1 MDLDVMANEE
11 WETIKD
17 FPNYQVSTFGN
28 IRSVD
33 RISVRN
39 GNECHLSGM
48 LLKPRNVKGYLR
60 VVLYNGTRNKKK
72 AFLVHRLVADAFLDN
87 PTQLPCVN
95 HKDENG
101 LNNRLDNLEWCDHR
115 YNSNYG
121 TAIKRRVE
129 HQNWDSIAQKQA
141 VRVKQKDRNGIV
153 VKIWDSMMD
162 CERNGFKCSG
172 VSRCCAGHL
181 KTYRG
186 FHWEKEEKE

>member
-101 LNNRLDNLEWCDHR
+101 LNNRLDNW
-115 YNSNYG
+115 NG
-121 TAIKRRVE
+121 AIIVTILIMARQSSAE
-129 HQNWDSIAQKQA
+129 SSI
-141 VRVKQKDRNGIV
+141 RIGILLLKNRLFV
-153 VKIWDSMMD
+153 SSKKILT
-162 CERNGFKCSG
+162 ELLLRFGIQ
-172 VSRCCAGHL
+172 
-181 KTYRG
+181 
-186 FHWEKEEKE
+186 

>member
-1 MDLDVMANEE
+1 MGNH
-11 WETIKD
+11 KR

-95 HKDENG
+95 HIIWNG
-101 LNNRLDNLEWCDHR
+101 AIIVTILIMGRQSSAESSIRIGILLLKNRLFVSSKKIVTELLLR
-115 YNSNYG
+115 F
-121 TAIKRRVE
+121 
-129 HQNWDSIAQKQA
+129 
-141 VRVKQKDRNGIV
+141 GIQ
-153 VKIWDSMMD
+153 
-162 CERNGFKCSG
+162 
-172 VSRCCAGHL
+172 
-181 KTYRG
+181 
-186 FHWEKEEKE
+186 